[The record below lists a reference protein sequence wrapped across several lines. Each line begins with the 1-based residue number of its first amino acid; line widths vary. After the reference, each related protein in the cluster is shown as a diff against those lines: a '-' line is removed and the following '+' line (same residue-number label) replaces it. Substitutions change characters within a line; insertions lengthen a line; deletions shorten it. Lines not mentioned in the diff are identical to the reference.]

1 MNHPAAHTHD
11 HEHTP
16 DHENKPGH
24 GHRHRPAGLTRVQAT
39 AIAGELA
46 ANRLAWID
54 AGNGIAGDMLLGAL
68 IDAGADAG
76 AIAALLEGLVP
87 GELHLEIAEV
97 VRGGQRATKVE
108 VIADEPNPPA
118 RHLSDVEA
126 LLRGATVPARTR
138 ELALACFRR
147 LAEAEGRVHGVPATD
162 VHFHEVGALDSIAD
176 VVGCCEAVRLLG
188 IQRVVAS
195 PITVGAGHQ
204 QMAHGLMS
212 IPPPAVAE
220 LLKGWPSQSGDDE
233 QVGELA
239 TPTGVALV
247 RVLAQRPGGLPQMT
261 VAAVGTGA
269 GTKELPNRSNTVR
282 VFVSTGL
289 DAPPAPPGQVIQV
302 EANVD
307 DLDPRLWP
315 GVIDRLLEAGAVDAW
330 LTAILMKKGRP
341 AHTIHALCPPETQ
354 QAVCDAIFTNTSTI
368 GVRFHA
374 PAHRRVLARSWQQ
387 LEVAGQP
394 IRMKVSSDE
403 HGVRQVTPEFD
414 DVARAAR
421 ELGKPE
427 REVLQL
433 AYQAWAGRVN
443 DD

>member
-1 MNHPAAHTHD
+1 MNHPATHTHD
-11 HEHTP
+11 HGHT
-16 DHENKPGH
+16 H
-24 GHRHRPAGLTRVQAT
+24 GHHHEHQHHPTGLSRVQPT
-39 AIAGELA
+39 AIAGEIPIS
-46 ANRLAWID
+46 RLAWID
-54 AGNGIAGDMLLGAL
+54 ASNGVAGDMLLGAL

-76 AIAALLEGLVP
+76 AIAALLDGLLP
-87 GELHLEIAEV
+87 GELHLEIGQV

-118 RHLSDVEA
+118 RHLSDIES
-126 LLRGATVPARTR
+126 LLAGATVPARTR
-138 ELALACFRR
+138 ELAVACFRR
-147 LAEAEGRVHGVPATD
+147 LAEAEGRVHGVPATE

-188 IQRVVAS
+188 IEHVVAS
-195 PITVGAGHQ
+195 PITVGGGHQ

-220 LLKGWPSQSGDDE
+220 LLKGWPSQSGGDE

-247 RVLAQRPGGLPQMT
+247 RVLANSPGGLPPMT

-269 GTKELPNRSNTVR
+269 GTKELANRPNTVR
-282 VFVSTGL
+282 VFLSTGL
-289 DAPPAPPGQVIQV
+289 DTPAAPPGQVIQV

-330 LTAILMKKGRP
+330 LTPILMKKGRP

-354 QAVCDAIFTNTSTI
+354 QRVCDAILSNTTTI

-387 LEVAGQP
+387 LVVAGQP

-403 HGVRQVTPEFD
+403 TGVRQVTPEFD
-414 DVARAAR
+414 DIAVAAR
-421 ELGKPE
+421 VLGRPE

-433 AYQAWAGRVN
+433 AYQVWTDRVA